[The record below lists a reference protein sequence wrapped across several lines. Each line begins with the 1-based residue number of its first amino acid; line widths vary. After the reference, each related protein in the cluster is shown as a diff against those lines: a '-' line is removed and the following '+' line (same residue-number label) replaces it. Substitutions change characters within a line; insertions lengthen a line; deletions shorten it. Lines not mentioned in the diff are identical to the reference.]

1 MPKFHCFCLIY
12 LFSSAASADTL
23 RRVFHLKRVPVG
35 NVLAVLRS
43 GHPELRLIEHPTSN
57 AFWAEGERDLVEGL
71 DDELLSLDR
80 TPKASGHR
88 RVTRELP
95 NSEQQS
101 EITHLLRAMVPEVC
115 VTPGKEELTLC
126 GPAPAVEQADEL
138 FNEISRPLVPFVC
151 DFRLTQL
158 TPRLE
163 AAIEWNEPRL
173 CEEVREMDQSSPVT
187 PPGSLSFSTSCCWG
201 SDSETLDTLEGF
213 LPGKTR
219 LALRTGH
226 LRAAPLDPTFPLP
239 LTGYVGTECGA
250 TLGGEEV
257 VSLFYPNNVEFTDRM
272 VRHRFTMSLRPESLS
287 QHRTLCHLT
296 LSADYPTDIL
306 HRLSR
311 KRSVVFDTVLEEG
324 EWLAIETPL
333 HPDDLAREP
342 ALAPLMTRGPE
353 DPVYLFFSPIL
364 GAKAE
369 SWSGDL
375 ERKSPEQTRGDVP

>member
-1 MPKFHCFCLIY
+1 MPKFHCLCLVY
-12 LFSSAASADTL
+12 LLSSAASADTL
-23 RRVFHLKRVPVG
+23 RRVFHLERVPVR
-35 NVLAVLRS
+35 NVLALLRC
-43 GHPELRLIEHPTSN
+43 GHPALRLTENPTSN

-71 DDELLSLDR
+71 DDELLRLDR
-80 TPKASGHR
+80 TYKAVGHR
-88 RVTRELP
+88 MVTRELP
-95 NSEQQS
+95 DSAEES
-101 EITHLLRAMVPEVC
+101 EIAQLLKTMVPEVC
-115 VTPGKEELTLC
+115 ITPGKRELTLC

-138 FNEISRPLVPFVC
+138 FDQISRPLVPFVVDC
-151 DFRLTQL
+151 RLTQL

-173 CEEVREMDQSSPVT
+173 CEEIREMDQSSPVA
-187 PPGSLSFSTSCCWG
+187 PPGSLSISTNCCWG
-201 SDSETLDTLEGF
+201 SEPESLDTLEGF

-226 LRAAPLDPTFPLP
+226 LRAAPLDSTYPLP
-239 LTGYVGTECGA
+239 LRGYAGHDGGA

-257 VSLFYPNNVEFTDRM
+257 VSLFYPNNVEFTDR
-272 VRHRFTMSLRPESLS
+272 VVKHQFTLSLRPENLS

-342 ALAPLMTRGPE
+342 ALAPLMTRGPQE
-353 DPVYLFFSPIL
+353 PVYLFFSPVL

-369 SWSGDL
+369 SWSGAL
-375 ERKSPEQTRGDVP
+375 ERKGSEQTRGYLP